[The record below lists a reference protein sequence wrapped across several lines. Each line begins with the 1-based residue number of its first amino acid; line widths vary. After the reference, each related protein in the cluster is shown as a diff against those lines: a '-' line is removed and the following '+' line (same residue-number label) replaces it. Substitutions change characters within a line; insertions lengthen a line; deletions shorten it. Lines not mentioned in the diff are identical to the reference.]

1 MLVIFCGIQMLVAV
15 WVCVWR
21 VCLGGGVLWV
31 GLCCKEER
39 TNNKFYASACNS
51 LLSLKLWMWT
61 SAAAASHIL
70 LQQQPRQQ
78 SLQIKHVAHFYT
90 IGLKKRNF
98 PLSHMNKKLKWGTQM
113 FYAVRKFVIVALKM
127 WDCDIKKLLLFAM
140 N

>member
-21 VCLGGGVLWV
+21 VCLGGGVLGV

-39 TNNKFYASACNS
+39 TNNEFYVSACNS
-51 LLSLKLWMWT
+51 LLLLKLWMWT

-90 IGLKKRNF
+90 IGLKKWNF
-98 PLSHMNKKLKWGTQM
+98 PLSHVNKKLKGRTQM
-113 FYAVRKFVIVALKM
+113 FYAMRKFVIVALKM
-127 WDCDIKKLLLFAM
+127 WGCDIKKLFLFAM